1 MMTNMEASARI
12 PKPLP
17 DPLVDAIAVRFRILG
32 EPMRLRL
39 LDRLRHGEAS
49 VGELAFELGA
59 SQQNI
64 SRHLNVLH
72 AAGLVQ
78 RRKRGTRVLYAIG
91 DQTVFALCETACGSL
106 YETVSGLAELLEP
119 TIHHEGTV
127 R

>member
-1 MMTNMEASARI
+1 MMTSMETRVAI
-12 PKPLP
+12 PDPLP
-17 DPLVDAIAVRFRILG
+17 DPLVDAIAARFRVIG

-49 VGELAFELGA
+49 VGELAVALGA
-59 SQQNI
+59 CQQNI

-78 RRKRGTRVLYAIG
+78 RRKRGTSVLYAIG
-91 DQTVFALCETACGSL
+91 DQSVFELCETACGSL
-106 YETVSGLAELLEP
+106 YETVAGLAALLEP
-119 TIHHEGTV
+119 TIHPKGAV

>member
-1 MMTNMEASARI
+1 MMTSMETHVSI
-12 PKPLP
+12 SDPLP
-17 DPLVDAIAVRFRILG
+17 DPLVDAIAARFRVIG

-39 LDRLRHGEAS
+39 LDRLRRGEAS
-49 VGELAFELGA
+49 VGELAAALGA

-91 DQTVFALCETACGSL
+91 DQSVFALCETACGSL
-106 YETVSGLAELLEP
+106 YETVAGLAELLEP
-119 TIHHEGTV
+119 TIHPKGAV

>member
-1 MMTNMEASARI
+1 
-12 PKPLP
+12 
-17 DPLVDAIAVRFRILG
+17 
-32 EPMRLRL
+32 MRLRL
-39 LDRLRHGEAS
+39 LNRLRHGEAS

-78 RRKRGTRVLYAIG
+78 RRKRGTSVLYAIG
-91 DQTVFALCETACGSL
+91 DQGVFALCETACGSL
-106 YETVSGLAELLEP
+106 SETVAGLAELLEP
-119 TIHHEGTV
+119 TIQPKGAA

>member
-1 MMTNMEASARI
+1 MRI
-12 PKPLP
+12 
-17 DPLVDAIAVRFRILG
+17 
-32 EPMRLRL
+32 RL

-49 VGELAFELGA
+49 VGELAAALDA

-91 DQTVFALCETACGSL
+91 DQSVFALCETACGSL
-106 YETVSGLAELLEP
+106 HETVSGLAELLEP
-119 TIHHEGTV
+119 TIHPKGAV

>member
-1 MMTNMEASARI
+1 MMMSMRAVSI
-12 PKPLP
+12 PDVPA
-17 DPLVDAIAVRFRILG
+17 DALVDAIAARFRVIG

-49 VGELAFELGA
+49 VGELAVALGA

-91 DQTVFALCETACGSL
+91 DRSVFALCETACGSL
-106 YETVSGLAELLEP
+106 YETVAGLAELLEP
-119 TIHHEGTV
+119 TTYPKGAV

>member
-1 MMTNMEASARI
+1 MMMSMRAVSI
-12 PKPLP
+12 PDVPA
-17 DPLVDAIAVRFRILG
+17 DALVDAIAARFRVIG

-49 VGELAFELGA
+49 VGELAVALGA

-91 DQTVFALCETACGSL
+91 DQSVFALCETACGSL
-106 YETVSGLAELLEP
+106 YETVAGLAELLEP
-119 TIHHEGTV
+119 TMHPKGAV

>member
-1 MMTNMEASARI
+1 MMTDMETRVST
-12 PKPLP
+12 PDPLP
-17 DPLVDAIAVRFRILG
+17 GPLVDAIAARFRVLG

-49 VGELAFELGA
+49 VGELAVTLGA

-78 RRKRGTRVLYAIG
+78 RRKRGTSVLYAIG
-91 DQTVFALCETACGSL
+91 DQSVFALCETACGSL
-106 YETVSGLAELLEP
+106 YETVAGLAELLETTYP
-119 TIHHEGTV
+119 EGAV

>member
-1 MMTNMEASARI
+1 MMTSTTTQVSI
-12 PKPLP
+12 PDPLP
-17 DPLVDAIAVRFRILG
+17 HPLVDAIAARFRILG
-32 EPMRLRL
+32 EPMRLKL

-49 VGELAFELGA
+49 VGELAFEFGA

-91 DQTVFALCETACGSL
+91 DQSVFALCETVCGSL
-106 YETVSGLAELLEP
+106 SETVAGLAELLEP
-119 TIHHEGTV
+119 TTHPKGAV